1 MKLLHLIPRFIG
13 GGPERALL
21 ALIGAWQQ
29 QGLEAEHE
37 IRVFDPPLSAPL
49 VIRARRLGA
58 RVATV
63 PPPDARGESTDALD
77 DAIRAADLV
86 MVQYWNHPWL
96 LDALRRPWPE
106 ARVLLRLAVRGT
118 TPPHVATAELGD
130 FADHVLASSPRTLET
145 PMARRISARGGQVD
159 WVPALSD
166 MTRLNGFTRHPHEG
180 VRIGHVGL
188 VDSAKM
194 HPRFAELCAAVR
206 RPEVAFDVFGP
217 GRLDELRERFAAV
230 GLANRAQ
237 VHGPTEDLAGALGR
251 LDIVGHPLALDSYA
265 TSEKTV
271 QEAMWVGLPVVV
283 LAGTGPADLIDHERT
298 GLVAADEVDYPR
310 QLERLVDDA
319 ELRHRLGAA
328 ASGFAREHFD
338 PPRNAR
344 RLWQCCATALQHP
357 KRTREP
363 LPGAGAPAAHRF
375 VHSLGHLTGPFAV
388 SLEGAEQHGADAVR
402 AAERAIAAL
411 SPVVAQGEGGVVHH
425 RNTWPDDPHLRL
437 WSGLI
442 AAAAGRSQLA
452 ADEFAASSRHG
463 VLPLQSQA
471 GE

>member
-1 MKLLHLIPRFIG
+1 VRLLHLIPRFIG

-21 ALIGAWQQ
+21 MLIEAWRAA
-29 QGLEAEHE
+29 GYEAEHE
-37 IRVFDPPLSAPL
+37 IRVIEPPLSAAL
-49 VIRARRLGA
+49 VLKARRLGA
-58 RVATV
+58 RVSV
-63 PPPDARGESTDALD
+63 D
-77 DAIRAADLV
+77 RAASGAGDLMASIEQADLV
-86 MVQYWNHPWL
+86 MVQYWNHPRL
-96 LDALRRPWPE
+96 LDAMREPWP
-106 ARVLLRLAVRGT
+106 ASRVLLRMAIRGT
-118 TPPHVATAELGD
+118 TVPHVATAELGD
-130 FADHVLASSPRTLET
+130 FADHLVASSPRTLET
-145 PMARRISARGGQVD
+145 PTAQRISTRGGQVA
-159 WVPALSD
+159 WAPALSD
-166 MTRLNGFTRHPHEG
+166 MSRLEGFTRQPHEG
-180 VRIGHVGL
+180 LRIGHVGL
-188 VDSAKM
+188 VDPAKM

-230 GLANRAQ
+230 GLANRAH
-237 VHGPTEDLAGALGR
+237 VHGPTEDLAGALSG
-251 LDIVGHPLALDSYA
+251 LDIVGHPLALDGYA

-283 LAGTGPADLIDHERT
+283 LAGTGPADLIAHDET
-298 GLVAADEVDYPR
+298 GLVAADEDDYPR

-338 PPRNAR
+338 PAHNAH
-344 RLWQCCATALQHP
+344 RLWKTCENTLGHA

-363 LPGAGAPAAHRF
+363 LPGAGASPARRF
-375 VHSLGHLTGPFAV
+375 VHSLGHLAGPFAV
-388 SLEGAEQHGADAVR
+388 SLEGAEQHGVDAVG
-402 AAERAIAAL
+402 AAERAIAAS

-442 AAAAGRSQLA
+442 AAAAGRSRIA
-452 ADEFAASSRHG
+452 ADEFAAGSRHG
-463 VLPLQSQA
+463 VLPLQSEA